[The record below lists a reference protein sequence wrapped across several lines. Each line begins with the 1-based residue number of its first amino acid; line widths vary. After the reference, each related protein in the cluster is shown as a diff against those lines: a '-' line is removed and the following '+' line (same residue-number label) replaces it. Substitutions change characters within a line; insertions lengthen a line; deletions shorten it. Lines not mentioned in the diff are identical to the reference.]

1 MFVAIGSQLAVTAIV
16 LITRNRAQERVED
29 RLYAIRWHL
38 EQLLP
43 RRHD

>member
-1 MFVAIGSQLAVTAIV
+1 VTAIV
-16 LITRNRAQERVED
+16 QTARVRAQTKTED

-43 RRHD
+43 NRKRD